1 MRGWRRSYRCVWLLM
16 WGWGAT
22 FVELGYTGLM
32 VEQEENI
39 IEDGDLEGI
48 LESEG
53 AEDRDSEELRAC
65 GE

>member
-1 MRGWRRSYRCVWLLM
+1 M